1 MTKLQ
6 WNDSVTWNDTLCD
19 SRNMDPKTRDF
30 LSFRTQTGGNE
41 REKMAFSGY
50 PWWEMGQNS
59 GNSLRV
65 YGNSKRFRG
74 PYFTD
79 AIFLPFFPLLMIYW
93 GRFSHKNFAHMK
105 SVIMP
110 LRSINTQSQKVATIQ
125 GSSTIV
131 KLQTKPVLI
140 GSFGSESKILELTHL
155 TRPIPNCL
163 GQVTCQRKICQLIS
177 ITDKDY

>member
-1 MTKLQ
+1 
-6 WNDSVTWNDTLCD
+6 
-19 SRNMDPKTRDF
+19 
-30 LSFRTQTGGNE
+30 
-41 REKMAFSGY
+41 
-50 PWWEMGQNS
+50 
-59 GNSLRV
+59 
-65 YGNSKRFRG
+65 
-74 PYFTD
+74 
-79 AIFLPFFPLLMIYW
+79 
-93 GRFSHKNFAHMK
+93 MK

-163 GQVTCQRKICQLIS
+163 GQVTCQRKICLLIS
-177 ITDKDY
+177 IIDKDYKKNPTVLDLPFSLKKICHDLTKRPLL